1 VPQRHGY
8 PTVSIVSVD
17 ERKLM
22 PHYHLYSD
30 TSENLNYDSVRQ
42 ATELVISIAQRLG
55 ELRTAQA

>member
-30 TSENLNYDSVRQ
+30 TSANLDYGSVADAAR
-42 ATELVISIAQRLG
+42 LVVALAHRLG
-55 ELRTAQA
+55 ADR